1 MNTEISDSLFGSL
14 IIIKIIPKMI
24 STVIAFAGV
33 LNLGLSFAINLA
45 NGSCPRSAIDIGI
58 RGNVKIFP
66 FKQPKIETIIPIL
79 IIFPPYSPS
88 SIPAAVAV
96 AFSPSSTICV
106 AGNTFNN
113 AKLINT

>member
-33 LNLGLSFAINLA
+33 LNLGLSFAINLE

-58 RGNVKIFP
+58 RGMLKSFH
-66 FKQPKIETIIPIL
+66 L
-79 IIFPPYSPS
+79 
-88 SIPAAVAV
+88 
-96 AFSPSSTICV
+96 
-106 AGNTFNN
+106 NN
-113 AKLINT
+113 RK